1 MAYRSEVMVPYEGS
15 FIPVAV
21 RNYTRADFDAMIA
34 LQADCFPP
42 PFPED
47 LWWSREQLEN
57 HVSLFPEGAIC
68 VEHDGRI
75 IGSLTGLLVKFN
87 PEELKHTWE
96 DMTDNGFI
104 RSHDPGGDTL
114 YIVDICISPDY
125 RKSGLGKWMLQA
137 IYQLV
142 VKLDLDRVL
151 GGGRMPGYSKVAD
164 EISPQQ
170 YVDEVVQGK
179 LKDPV
184 ITFLLRCG
192 RMPVALIE
200 NYLEDE
206 ESHNNALLM
215 EWKNPFKRGI

>member
-1 MAYRSEVMVPYEGS
+1 MAYRSEVMVSHEGS
-15 FIPVAV
+15 FIPVVV
-21 RNYTRADFDAMIA
+21 RNYTSADFNAMIA

-75 IGSLTGLLVKFN
+75 IGSLTGLLVKFD
-87 PEELKHTWE
+87 PEEPDHTWE

-104 RSHDPGGDTL
+104 RTHDPDGDTL

-125 RKSGLGKWMLQA
+125 RKSGLGKWMMQA
-137 IYQLV
+137 IYQLA

-206 ESHNNALLM
+206 ESHNYALLM

>member
-1 MAYRSEVMVPYEGS
+1 MAYRSEVMVSHNGS
-15 FIPVAV
+15 FIPVVV
-21 RNYTRADFDAMIA
+21 RNYTRSDFDAMIA

-57 HVSLFPEGAIC
+57 HVSLFPEGAVC

-75 IGSLTGLLVKFN
+75 LGSLTGLLVRFASDS
-87 PEELKHTWE
+87 LDHTWE
-96 DMTDNGFI
+96 DMTDGGFI
-104 RSHDPGGDTL
+104 RTHDSDGDTL
-114 YIVDICISPDY
+114 YIVDICISPEF
-125 RKSGLGKWMLQA
+125 RKAGLGKWMMQA
-137 IYQLV
+137 IYQLA
-142 VKLDLDRVL
+142 VKLDLERVL
-151 GGGRMPGYSKVAD
+151 GGGRMPGYGKVAG
-164 EISPQQ
+164 EMSAQQ
-170 YVDEVVQGK
+170 YVEEVVQGT

-192 RMPVALIE
+192 RMPVKLIE

-215 EWKNPFKRGI
+215 EWKNPFKRGN

>member
-1 MAYRSEVMVPYEGS
+1 VAYRSEVMVSHDGG
-15 FIPVAV
+15 FIPVVV

-42 PFPED
+42 PFPEE

-75 IGSLTGLLVKFN
+75 IGSLTGLLVGFDSTE
-87 PEELKHTWE
+87 PDHTWE
-96 DMTDNGFI
+96 DMTDGGFI
-104 RSHDPGGDTL
+104 RNHDPDGNTL
-114 YIVDICISPDY
+114 YIVDICISPEF
-125 RKSGLGKWMLQA
+125 RKAGLGKWMMQA
-137 IYQLV
+137 IYQLA
-142 VKLDLDRVL
+142 VKLDVERVL
-151 GGGRMPGYSKVAD
+151 GGGRMPGYGKVA
-164 EISPQQ
+164 EELTAQQ
-170 YVDEVVQGK
+170 YVEKVVQGS

-192 RMPVALIE
+192 RMPVKLIE

-215 EWKNPFKRGI
+215 EWKNPFK

>member
-1 MAYRSEVMVPYEGS
+1 MAYRSEVMVPHEGS
-15 FIPVAV
+15 FLPVV
-21 RNYTRADFDAMIA
+21 LRNYTRADFDAMIA

-42 PFPED
+42 PFPQA

-68 VEHDGRI
+68 VEYDGRI
-75 IGSLTGLLVKFN
+75 IGSLTGLLVKFD
-87 PEELKHTWE
+87 PQTPDHTWE
-96 DMTDNGFI
+96 DMTDGGFI
-104 RSHDPGGDTL
+104 RTHDPDGDTL
-114 YIVDICISPDY
+114 YIVDICISPEF
-125 RKSGLGKWMLQA
+125 RKAGLGKFMMQA

-142 VKLDLDRVL
+142 VKLDLERVL
-151 GGGRMPGYSKVAD
+151 GGGRMPRYGQVAH
-164 EISPQQ
+164 EKSPQQ
-170 YVDEVVQGK
+170 YVDEVVEGK

-206 ESHNNALLM
+206 ESHNYALLM

>member
-1 MAYRSEVMVPYEGS
+1 MAYRSEVMVSHDGG
-15 FIPVAV
+15 FIPVVV

-42 PFPED
+42 PFPEE

-75 IGSLTGLLVKFN
+75 IGSLTGLLVGFDSTE
-87 PEELKHTWE
+87 PDHTWE
-96 DMTDNGFI
+96 DMTDGGFI
-104 RSHDPGGDTL
+104 RNHDPDGNTL
-114 YIVDICISPDY
+114 YIVDICISPEF
-125 RKSGLGKWMLQA
+125 RKAGLGKWMMQA
-137 IYQLV
+137 IYQLA
-142 VKLDLDRVL
+142 VKLDVERVL
-151 GGGRMPGYSKVAD
+151 GGGRMPGYGKVA
-164 EISPQQ
+164 EELTAQQ
-170 YVDEVVQGK
+170 YVEKVVQGS

-192 RMPVALIE
+192 RMPVKLIE

-215 EWKNPFKRGI
+215 EWKNPFK